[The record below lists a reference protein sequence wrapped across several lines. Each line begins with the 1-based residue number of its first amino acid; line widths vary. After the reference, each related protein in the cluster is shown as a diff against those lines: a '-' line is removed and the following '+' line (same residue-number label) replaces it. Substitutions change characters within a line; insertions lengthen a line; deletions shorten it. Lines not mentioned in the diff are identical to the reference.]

1 MCYTEPFLAIALANS
16 GVWLPIDPG
25 IFVSLQANCVAIKTY
40 TYEGF
45 VWGGHS
51 HLLPSAYVNHFFKAV
66 LLRRCKA
73 NCGVSIPCSDAGQV
87 ALGGEAG
94 VAADTTTAVALAL
107 EAPPLAYPQY
117 ESNFC
122 VTHSAASALHAA
134 GDAASAAYVAW
145 LAPQVVGLPV
155 GADRVHWL
163 MHHCAQRLQRWGWQ
177 TLKLKLMSAGRP
189 LDASALL
196 ALLLRT
202 ADAGIITVFQMED
215 SVGNV
220 QHCAAAAVGW
230 LFDPNKARALPLSD
244 AGLDACCLGGARLA
258 FVVKGFQMQRR
269 TAKRVVPDGKSAPA
283 AAAKRLFR
291 LCG

>member
-1 MCYTEPFLAIALANS
+1 MCYTEPFLAIALANA

-51 HLLPSAYVNHFFKAV
+51 HLLPSAYVNLFFKAV

-107 EAPPLAYPQY
+107 EAPLLAYPQY

-177 TLKLKLMSAGRP
+177 TLKLKLKSVGRP
-189 LDASALL
+189 LDTSALL

-202 ADAGIITVFQMED
+202 AHTGTMRQLRQNSNCCTVATAAP
-215 SVGNV
+215 SVRG
-220 QHCAAAAVGW
+220 
-230 LFDPNKARALPLSD
+230 P
-244 AGLDACCLGGARLA
+244 
-258 FVVKGFQMQRR
+258 
-269 TAKRVVPDGKSAPA
+269 
-283 AAAKRLFR
+283 
-291 LCG
+291 